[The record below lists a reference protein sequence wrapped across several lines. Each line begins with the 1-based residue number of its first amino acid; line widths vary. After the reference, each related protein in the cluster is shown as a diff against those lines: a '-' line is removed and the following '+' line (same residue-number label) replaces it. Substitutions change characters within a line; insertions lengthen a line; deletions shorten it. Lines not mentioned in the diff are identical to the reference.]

1 MKLLLQPTDQPT
13 LDSRGPGKPE
23 NGTSGSA
30 RHPIV
35 LRIQSEASILILGYS
50 VIGQILT
57 DGLLAIFTT
66 QCSDSTLT
74 GCEKVRRKV
83 LRLQAVH

>member
-1 MKLLLQPTDQPT
+1 MKT
-13 LDSRGPGKPE
+13 E

-50 VIGQILT
+50 VIGQN
-57 DGLLAIFTT
+57 
-66 QCSDSTLT
+66 LT
-74 GCEKVRRKV
+74 GDPHFYNTIFW
-83 LRLQAVH
+83 LQFNWL